1 MVKSNINA
9 KMNHA
14 NSNYLQINYVSMANA
29 RVYAYIVVAQ
39 RYASINGFDIIVL
52 SVKGLEYVN
61 IANFLGFAKYAK
73 LSQGM
78 RELHLQPIWRGCLQP
93 VLKPAQAFRRSRPS
107 QPSAPG
113 LSTAVAHEKAHEK
126 AHQNASMAKSRDC
139 AKFVVDHTYASMK

>member
-1 MVKSNINA
+1 M
-9 KMNHA
+9 
-14 NSNYLQINYVSMANA
+14 
-29 RVYAYIVVAQ
+29 VAQ
-39 RYASINGFDIIVL
+39 RHASINGFDIIVL

-93 VLKPAQAFRRSRPS
+93 VLKPPQAFRRSRPP

-113 LSTAVAHEKAHEK
+113 LSMAVENVSIAPSSVDAKLVVAH
-126 AHQNASMAKSRDC
+126 R
-139 AKFVVDHTYASMK
+139 YASM